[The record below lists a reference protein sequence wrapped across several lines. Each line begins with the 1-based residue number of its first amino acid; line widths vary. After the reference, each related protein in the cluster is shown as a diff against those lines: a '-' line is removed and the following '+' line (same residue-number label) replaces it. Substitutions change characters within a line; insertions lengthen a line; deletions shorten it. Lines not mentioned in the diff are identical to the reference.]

1 MWFELNMIMLL
12 FVLVLVGLLVRLLK
26 VISLLISERVVLN
39 REDLR
44 SYECGFEHGSLSR
57 VPFSLRYFI
66 LTLVFLL
73 FDLEIVILLFFPFSI
88 FSGSFLLSFVLVIF
102 FIYFLFF
109 GLFYE

>member
-1 MWFELNMIMLL
+1 MLFIL
-12 FVLVLVGLLVRLLK
+12 LCVVLVVILVVILK
-26 VISLLISERVVLN
+26 AVSMLISERVVLN

-44 SYECGFEHGSLSR
+44 SYECGFEHGTLSR

-73 FDLEIVILLFFPFSI
+73 FDLEIVILLFFPLSLFTG
-88 FSGSFLLSFVLVIF
+88 FVGFSFVLVVLF
-102 FIYFLFF
+102 LYFLFI